1 MASCPLPSQFDVL
14 RPADPQNPT
23 CDELRNILLNGNNL
37 IADLSA
43 CWFNE
48 DGTLRD
54 SFRAQI
60 CATSC

>member
-48 DGTLRD
+48 DGTLSD